1 MPAFTMVRFKE
12 PAIKELY
19 ERVYEKTKIKMKGYV
34 AVQRKLLCL
43 MYTLW
48 KTDQVYD
55 PKRNGVHSR
64 EEEPGGL
71 LSGKISTIDTLEK
84 TETSQKKSSP
94 SVKRATRDG
103 LSGKLSPVGPL
114 SGKQKYWKNL
124 IHKFIF

>member
-1 MPAFTMVRFKE
+1 
-12 PAIKELY
+12 
-19 ERVYEKTKIKMKGYV
+19 
-34 AVQRKLLCL
+34 

-64 EEEPGGL
+64 EEEPGGP

-84 TETSQKKSSP
+84 TETSQKKNSP
-94 SVKRATRDG
+94 TLRRATRDR

-114 SGKQKYWKNL
+114 SGKTKILEKSYS
-124 IHKFIF
+124 